1 MSKGDKPRPVNKEKF
16 DKNWE
21 RIFHHKPKVSN
32 ESTMP
37 DVRGDERGLSRS
49 NKKERVGV

>member
-1 MSKGDKPRPVNKEKF
+1 MSKGDKPRPVNKEIF

-32 ESTMP
+32 EAPMSN
-37 DVRGDERGLSRS
+37 VRGNKNPRRRGEG
-49 NKKERVGV
+49 K

>member
-1 MSKGDKPRPVNKEKF
+1 MSKGDKPRLVNKVKF

-32 ESTMP
+32 EAPMSN
-37 DVRGDERGLSRS
+37 VRGNKNPRRRGEG
-49 NKKERVGV
+49 K

>member
-21 RIFHHKPKVSN
+21 SIFHHKPKVSN
-32 ESTMP
+32 EAPMSN
-37 DVRGDERGLSRS
+37 VRGNKNPRRRGEG
-49 NKKERVGV
+49 K